1 MKTPPSFLA
10 CRARNA
16 TSPFHGEERIAGFSL
31 LEALVA
37 LAIAALCLIPLMSL
51 QRTYVDGQR
60 RHEAAL
66 QRAEIQKNALVIL
79 RQINPTDEPEGQTV
93 MAPDLTLSW
102 TATEISDLK
111 TSTGFPSG
119 DGQYQVQLFRLDA
132 SVSRGDRKVVPDFSV
147 ERVGWTLGQTAG
159 ATNSP
164 AGRGR

>member
-1 MKTPPSFLA
+1 MK
-10 CRARNA
+10 RV
-16 TSPFHGEERIAGFSL
+16 AGFSL

-79 RQINPTDEPEGQTV
+79 RQINPTDEPQGQAV

-119 DGQYQVQLFRLDA
+119 DGQYQVQLYRLDA